1 LDLAIVPFANPNSM
15 GAVYGLVGAGGSIG
29 SIVFNYIFKVYGT
42 NYVDAFRVIGYAALS
57 AAMLTLLLKIQDRRL
72 LGLVFKKLNP

>member
-1 LDLAIVPFANPNSM
+1 M

-42 NYVDAFRVIGYAALS
+42 NYAGAFRVIGYAALT
-57 AAMLTLLLKIQDRRL
+57 AAMFTLLLKIQSRML
-72 LGLVFKKLNP
+72 LGLLFKKLNP